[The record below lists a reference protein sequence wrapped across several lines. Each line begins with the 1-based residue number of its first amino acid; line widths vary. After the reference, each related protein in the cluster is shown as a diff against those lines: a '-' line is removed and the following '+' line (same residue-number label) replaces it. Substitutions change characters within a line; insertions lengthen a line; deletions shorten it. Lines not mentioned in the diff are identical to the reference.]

1 MVWTNRN
8 KIGSSISL
16 SVRDISFLATD
27 VLKWSVLAIF
37 IYLHMQMC
45 TYSSVHMQILT
56 GLQLLI
62 APNSLAA
69 MQHSA
74 QIYVFHA

>member
-1 MVWTNRN
+1 MVLTYRN
-8 KIGSSISL
+8 KIGSTISL
-16 SVRDISFLATD
+16 SVSDISFLAVV
-27 VLKWSVLAIF
+27 VLLAIF

-45 TYSSVHMQILT
+45 THSSVHIQILI

-62 APNSLAA
+62 AQDSLAA
-69 MQHSA
+69 MQQSV